1 LVKRLKETLAVPIH
15 MHCHATTGMSTAAY
29 LKAIEAGIDN
39 VDTAISSMS
48 MTYAHSP
55 TETLVAMTEQTDRA
69 TGLDLAL
76 LQEVA
81 AYFREVRKKYVR
93 FEGALKGIDS
103 RIIMAQVPGGMLTN
117 MENQLREQ
125 GAGDKIDQVLEEI
138 PTVREDLGFLPLVT
152 PTSQIVGSQ
161 AVLNVLAGARFKAM
175 TKETI
180 AVLKGEYGS
189 TPTPVNK
196 ALQDRVLKGGAPITC
211 RPADLL
217 EPEVERL
224 TVELRQMVSEK
235 GLSLAE
241 NEIEDVLTYALF
253 PQVGLKFIEN
263 RNNPDAFEPVP
274 GGEDAVAATSA
285 AVAVDSAA
293 GATAAPVMA
302 DTADAHLAGNI
313 WKIEVAPGDEV
324 EEGDLLFI
332 LEAMKMEHEVL
343 AEKAGVVAALLVKE
357 GAAVE
362 IGTPLL
368 SYVGG
373 PGSAPTAPTAPP
385 QAVKPSAAASNGV
398 VAPLAGTIWKLE
410 VTTGQQVLEG
420 DLLLVL
426 EAMKMENE
434 IIADRDGTVSQ
445 LLIREGD
452 AVEIGQVL
460 LALD

>member
-1 LVKRLKETLAVPIH
+1 
-15 MHCHATTGMSTAAY
+15 
-29 LKAIEAGIDN
+29 
-39 VDTAISSMS
+39 
-48 MTYAHSP
+48 
-55 TETLVAMTEQTDRA
+55 
-69 TGLDLAL
+69 
-76 LQEVA
+76 
-81 AYFREVRKKYVR
+81 
-93 FEGALKGIDS
+93 
-103 RIIMAQVPGGMLTN
+103 
-117 MENQLREQ
+117 
-125 GAGDKIDQVLEEI
+125 
-138 PTVREDLGFLPLVT
+138 
-152 PTSQIVGSQ
+152 
-161 AVLNVLAGARFKAM
+161 
-175 TKETI
+175 
-180 AVLKGEYGS
+180 
-189 TPTPVNK
+189 
-196 ALQDRVLKGGAPITC
+196 
-211 RPADLL
+211 
-217 EPEVERL
+217 
-224 TVELRQMVSEK
+224 
-235 GLSLAE
+235 
-241 NEIEDVLTYALF
+241 
-253 PQVGLKFIEN
+253 
-263 RNNPDAFEPVP
+263 
-274 GGEDAVAATSA
+274 
-285 AVAVDSAA
+285 
-293 GATAAPVMA
+293 MA